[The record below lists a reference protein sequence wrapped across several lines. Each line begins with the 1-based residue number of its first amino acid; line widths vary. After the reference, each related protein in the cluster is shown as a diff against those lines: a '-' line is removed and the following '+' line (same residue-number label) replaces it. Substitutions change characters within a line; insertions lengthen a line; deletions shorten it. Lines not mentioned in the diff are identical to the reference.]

1 MTLTNRRVIPVV
13 AVDARHAA
21 CIIDI
26 GIESIDRVLSSR
38 SPIVVVVP
46 TTTTTARMIGHSGG
60 DPLCLLTSI
69 HIHGVLPYQLHRGYG
84 VLNIVYVCACEKR
97 TTRDGTGGRSDRV
110 GSDDSDDDSDVIIV
124 VFMCKQCDCGGT
136 VRSVLLTSVVC
147 PCVSVCPCV
156 CVRGVKVLLS
166 CARRCGWMSR
176 MFLFSVVDAFG

>member
-1 MTLTNRRVIPVV
+1 MTLLTDRRVIVTIVV

-21 CIIDI
+21 CIIDIDI

-38 SPIVVVVP
+38 SPTVVVVP

-84 VLNIVYVCACEKR
+84 VLNIVYVRACEKR
-97 TTRDGTGGRSDRV
+97 TTRDGTGGRSDDSV

-147 PCVSVCPCV
+147 PSCPCVRVCVSVV
-156 CVRGVKVLLS
+156 
-166 CARRCGWMSR
+166 
-176 MFLFSVVDAFG
+176 